1 MENWNNKPF
10 LNVISEPTYSLDYVF
25 KNNKLYKVQLFLE
38 THDQAS
44 IDKLIEHITIVKKFI
59 LDKSTSNLI
68 VLTNPANMDIVQI
81 IKYTN
86 YDNTLYY
93 SVSFIEVDMIDKI

>member
-1 MENWNNKPF
+1 METWNNNPF

-38 THDQAS
+38 THDQSS
-44 IDKLIEHITIVKKFI
+44 IDKLIENITIKNNFI

-68 VLTNPANMDIVQI
+68 VLTNPVNMDIVQI
-81 IKYTN
+81 LKYTK

-93 SVSFIEVDMIDKI
+93 SVYFIEVDMIDKI